1 VLFHDYSL
9 SKNIQQGLWV
19 MKKNKREE
27 KNKHMLRSMK
37 EKKREIERKNK
48 ET

>member
-1 VLFHDYSL
+1 MGYE
-9 SKNIQQGLWV
+9 
-19 MKKNKREE
+19 KNKREE